1 MMCLPMV
8 SVAQNTWE
16 MPDETGTVKT
26 NPDLKYLAG
35 AVPVVGGRVQFNTTL
50 QAPGKSAPQIF
61 NILRDFLG
69 NLTKEENQF
78 PQSQL
83 VLDDSTNN
91 MLCGTYQEWLVFK
104 KRALELDRTRFMYN
118 IIAEC
123 KDGKADITLTRIHYL
138 YDEERQPI
146 AYKAEEWITDEY
158 GLKKKKDKLS
168 RVSGRFRKKTIDRKD
183 YLFKKMAEA
192 LR

>member
-1 MMCLPMV
+1 MLCLPMV
-8 SVAQNTWE
+8 SAAQNTWE
-16 MPDETGTVKT
+16 MPDETAAVKT
-26 NPDLKYLAG
+26 NPDAKYLAG
-35 AVPVVGGRVQFNTTL
+35 AVPVVDGRVQFATTL

-61 NILRDFLG
+61 NILRGFLS
-69 NLTKEENQF
+69 NLAKEENQF
-78 PQSQL
+78 PQSRL
-83 VLDDSTNN
+83 VLNDSTSHR
-91 MLCGTYQEWLVFK
+91 LCGSYQEWLVFK
-104 KRALELDRTRFMYN
+104 NKPLELDRTRFMYN